1 MWRRYEASA
10 LYGITHAHTPD
21 GSNPHPSP
29 PAHTHRQ
36 PDTSVPWPS
45 HDDCAQ
51 LLQVH
56 IACNITQPFKLQCVL
71 IRVYSIL
78 HTGHET
84 FPTRR
89 PAAWRSG
96 GDYKRSASH
105 HRNEH
110 RAQRIREGVHIHSR
124 FEKKA
129 VLVLS
134 ITHARTH
141 TLTHSRVHNSQMI
154 FHNFLQLRFISRIL
168 CVRDASV

>member
-1 MWRRYEASA
+1 MCVRVRCAFPGNSVLWIWMWRRYEASA

-105 HRNEH
+105 HRNAEH
-110 RAQRIREGVHIHSR
+110 REYV
-124 FEKKA
+124 KA
-129 VLVLS
+129 YTYTADLKRKPCSCCLS
-134 ITHARTH
+134 H
-141 TLTHSRVHNSQMI
+141 TPAHTHSRTRVCI
-154 FHNFLQLRFISRIL
+154 IPR
-168 CVRDASV
+168 